1 MRKIF
6 IIVLTIFA
14 FTIQTQAQKPF
25 KVNLYNAEHK
35 LNLHINL
42 HDEDIEVPSMEMFGP
57 VFGYLTGDIYR
68 LWIATSAKIESD
80 KKATIRLSNDLGS
93 ETQEVEL
100 SIKNDSTYI
109 FEQKDGVVIKKVVK
123 KKLVKIPSK
132 LEFIVIKKN

>member
-1 MRKIF
+1 
-6 IIVLTIFA
+6 
-14 FTIQTQAQKPF
+14 
-25 KVNLYNAEHK
+25 
-35 LNLHINL
+35 
-42 HDEDIEVPSMEMFGP
+42 MEMFGP
-57 VFGYLTGDIYR
+57 MFGYLTGDIYR